1 MDWLQKL
8 TEEQRLR
15 LIDCI
20 SRKTISDEDL
30 KRLELL
36 SDNTDSKSVLLI
48 NQIIVKGYIK

>member
-36 SDNTDSKSVLLI
+36 SNNTDSRSVLLI
-48 NQIIVKGYIK
+48 DQIIVKGYIK